1 MNAVS
6 NASVP
11 WNIAAL
17 NPQEA
22 PWHLLLAADPSRE
35 RVQRYLRAC
44 TGFGARET
52 TPGSPEGRGA
62 ILGICLLR
70 GGKPADAA
78 AVQASGAS
86 LGSDSWEIMNIA
98 VAPAWHRQGMGGA
111 LLRHAIAAARA
122 QGARSLEV
130 GTGSFGDQLLFYQ
143 RAGFRVSAIV
153 RDFFLQQYTTQLWER
168 GVQHKDM
175 LRLHMDLDKTIA
187 A

>member
-11 WNIAAL
+11 WNIAVL

-78 AVQASGAS
+78 PVQVSTLPRASPMLAAS
-86 LGSDSWEIMNIA
+86 SKPIGNR
-98 VAPAWHRQGMGGA
+98 PR
-111 LLRHAIAAARA
+111 R
-122 QGARSLEV
+122 
-130 GTGSFGDQLLFYQ
+130 
-143 RAGFRVSAIV
+143 
-153 RDFFLQQYTTQLWER
+153 
-168 GVQHKDM
+168 
-175 LRLHMDLDKTIA
+175 
-187 A
+187 